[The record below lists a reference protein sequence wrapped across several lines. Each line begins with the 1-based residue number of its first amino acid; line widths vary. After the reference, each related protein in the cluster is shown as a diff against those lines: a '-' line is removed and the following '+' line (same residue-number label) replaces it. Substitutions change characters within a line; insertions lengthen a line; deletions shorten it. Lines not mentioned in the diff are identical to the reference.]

1 MGKQFIII
9 TLTLVLVLGFS
20 KASMSW
26 MNGRH
31 GGGSGYNYVD
41 EDGDGICDHYSNGRC
56 PGYRDQDGD
65 GICDNYNNGGCPGY
79 RDQNGDGVCDNY
91 SNGTCPGYR
100 DEDGDGICD
109 NRRGGRNFPGHD
121 NRGARGGIPFINIL
135 DGEPF
140 TYTGEVVSLGYF
152 GKGTV
157 ISTNDGEITVYGL
170 GPLWYW
176 DCKEISRPVVGNVI
190 EVSGYTVEYNSV
202 QRNVVT
208 SITIGGEILELR
220 DPETGEPLWR
230 GNNKWSC
237 Q

>member
-1 MGKQFIII
+1 MGKQFFIL

-20 KASMSW
+20 NASMSW

-41 EDGDGICDHYSNGRC
+41 EDGNGI
-56 PGYRDQDGD
+56 
-65 GICDNYNNGGCPGY
+65 
-79 RDQNGDGVCDNY
+79 CDNY

-109 NRRGGRNFPGHD
+109 NRRGDPNFPGYD
-121 NRGARGGIPFINIL
+121 NRGARGRIPFINIL

-152 GKGTV
+152 GKGIV
-157 ISTNDGEITVYGL
+157 ISTDDGEVTLYGL

-176 DCKEISRPVVGNVI
+176 DCKEISRPDVGEVI
-190 EVSGYTVEYNSV
+190 EVSGYTVEYNAV
-202 QRNVVT
+202 QRNIVA
-208 SITIGGEILELR
+208 SITVGDEILELR
-220 DPETGEPLWR
+220 DPETGVPLWR
-230 GNNKWSC
+230 SNNKWSC

>member
-1 MGKQFIII
+1 MGKQFLIL

-20 KASMSW
+20 SASMSW

-31 GGGSGYNYVD
+31 GGGGGYNFV
-41 EDGDGICDHYSNGRC
+41 
-56 PGYRDQDGD
+56 DQDGD
-65 GICDNYNNGGCPGY
+65 GICDNYNNGSCPGY
-79 RDQNGDGVCDNY
+79 RDQDGDGVCDNY

-109 NRRGGRNFPGHD
+109 NRRGGRNFPGYGD
-121 NRGARGGIPFINIL
+121 GENRRGIPFINIQ

-157 ISTNDGEITVYGL
+157 ISTDDVEVTLYGL

-176 DCKEISRPVVGNVI
+176 DSQGISRPEVGDII
-190 EVSGYTVEYNSV
+190 EVRGYTVEYNDV

-208 SITIGGEILELR
+208 SITISDDTIELR
-220 DPETGEPLWR
+220 DPETGAPLWR
-230 GNNKWSC
+230 GTNRWFN

>member
-1 MGKQFIII
+1 MGKQFFIL

-20 KASMSW
+20 NASMSW

-41 EDGDGICDHYSNGRC
+41 EDGDGICD
-56 PGYRDQDGD
+56 
-65 GICDNYNNGGCPGY
+65 
-79 RDQNGDGVCDNY
+79 NY

-100 DEDGDGICD
+100 DQDGDGICD
-109 NRRGGRNFPGHD
+109 NRRGGRNFPGYG
-121 NRGARGGIPFINIL
+121 NREVRGGMSFINIL

-157 ISTNDGEITVYGL
+157 ISTDDGVVTLYGL

-176 DCKEISRPVVGNVI
+176 DCKEIPPPEVGDVI

-202 QRNVVT
+202 KRNVVT
-208 SITIGGEILELR
+208 SITTGGEILELR
-220 DPETGEPLWR
+220 DPEDGLPLWR
-230 GNNKWSC
+230 GTSK
-237 Q
+237 

>member
-1 MGKQFIII
+1 MGKQFFIL

-20 KASMSW
+20 NTSMSW

-41 EDGDGICDHYSNGRC
+41 EDGDGICD
-56 PGYRDQDGD
+56 
-65 GICDNYNNGGCPGY
+65 
-79 RDQNGDGVCDNY
+79 NY

-100 DEDGDGICD
+100 DQDGDGICD
-109 NRRGGRNFPGHD
+109 NRRGGRNFPGYG
-121 NRGARGGIPFINIL
+121 NREGRGGIPFINIL

-140 TYTGEVVSLGYF
+140 TYTGEIVSLGYF

-157 ISTNDGEITVYGL
+157 ISTEDGEVTLYGL

-176 DCKEISRPVVGNVI
+176 DSQGISRPEVGDSIKVN
-190 EVSGYTVEYNSV
+190 GYTVEYNDI

-208 SITIGGEILELR
+208 SITIGDETIELR
-220 DPETGEPLWR
+220 NAETGAPLWR
-230 GNNKWSC
+230 GTNRWFN